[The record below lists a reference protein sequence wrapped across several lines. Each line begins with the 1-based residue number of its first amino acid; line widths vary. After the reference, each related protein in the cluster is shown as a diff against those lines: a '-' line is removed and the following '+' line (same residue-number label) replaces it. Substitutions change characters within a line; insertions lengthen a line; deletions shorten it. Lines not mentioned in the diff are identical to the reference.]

1 MLTNS
6 ETLKCKT
13 AKDTFERNYRISS
26 FNMAPIID
34 RMVYAGGAFASI
46 LLDEKP
52 RDVDV
57 FILNTQKSDYDIF
70 QKYVDVN
77 SYTIDKKNNDSSA
90 SAYKGTNPHIHSVW
104 KVVRNSI
111 DYDLIFTDYQTP
123 EEMISDFDY
132 VHSNVW
138 FYSGRLYLTESTY
151 RSIIDMK
158 LIPAS
163 EKPIA
168 PKRKQKFIDRGW
180 KE

>member
-26 FNMAPIID
+26 LNMAPILD

-70 QKYVDVN
+70 QKYAEVN
-77 SYTIDKKNNDSSA
+77 SYSIKYKSS
-90 SAYKGTNPHIHSVW
+90 SLYKGTNPHIHSVW
-104 KVVRNSI
+104 NVVRNSI

-132 VHSNVW
+132 VHSKVW

-151 RSIIDMK
+151 KSIIDMK

-163 EKPIA
+163 DKPIA